1 MAGSQ
6 VQADTRL
13 ARPPYSSSSCRLRG
27 TFHCTNVGPVP
38 IPPWGCSHP
47 YPNTTWT
54 EGCVPSDAEGA
65 GPREGD
71 RTAKAVSPLLGA
83 IVSIKSQNSSN
94 TTPPPFLSDS
104 PHTLIS
110 DRGGNVR
117 AMIKAGKQKNQW
129 HGISGDPWQCEVTLA
144 QGPDCHHVQTHWTP
158 CAHAGLPCHSCLA
171 LLCCCEP
178 ILPFEGRGAASLRP
192 HLACLPFLLSP
203 SLGMTALTQHYLCTC
218 SLRTPCI

>member
-1 MAGSQ
+1 M
-6 VQADTRL
+6 VVRWL
-13 ARPPYSSSSCRLRG
+13 AAKSKLTLDWHGHPTAVLAAVSG
-27 TFHCTNVGPVP
+27 AHFHCTNVGPVP

-71 RTAKAVSPLLGA
+71 RTAKAVSPLLSA

-117 AMIKAGKQKNQW
+117 AMIKAGKQKNRW

-144 QGPDCHHVQTHWTP
+144 QGPDSVTTSRPTGHPVLTQASPPTP
-158 CAHAGLPCHSCLA
+158 VSLCSAAVNPSCLSRA
-171 LLCCCEP
+171 
-178 ILPFEGRGAASLRP
+178 GV
-192 HLACLPFLLSP
+192 LSP
-203 SLGMTALTQHYLCTC
+203 
-218 SLRTPCI
+218 